1 VVAPIWAAAWLGL
14 SSSGIVDASVAYEPA
29 DHKLSRRLVPARSY
43 PEAMIARVL
52 GYAGLL
58 REPAFRRLWLAQ
70 SISQFGTQVTQLAL
84 PLVAIVVLQAS
95 PFEVGLLG
103 AVEFVP
109 FLLFTLPAGVW
120 VDRLPKQRLMVAAD
134 LGRMIVLGAIPLAAV
149 TRVIAL
155 WQLFI
160 IAFVAGSLTVVFDV
174 AYQAIVPELVS
185 RARLQE
191 GNSRL
196 EVSRSAAYV
205 LGPGVGGFIV
215 GILGAPLAIVTDAAS
230 YLVSA
235 LFLFGLRPTVPT
247 SSLPIGAAGP
257 GVTPRRA
264 GVRAEIGEGLR
275 FYRRSQ
281 LLLAS
286 SAAIATLN
294 FGFQV
299 TFSILLVFLVREVD
313 LTPQAIGLAISLGSL
328 GIVAG
333 ALTGSA
339 FGKGVG
345 VGPSLIVAATLDG
358 VSMLIVALATKE
370 TAFWLLVL
378 SGVLQGYGY
387 MLININGLSLRQAL
401 TPDHLQGRVNATG
414 RWINWSVIP
423 PGAILGGALATVLGL
438 RLTVAIGAV
447 IVLAGVPWLVFSPLR
462 RLHELPSQPN
472 VDAASS
478 GPPAEGMIS
487 T

>member
-1 VVAPIWAAAWLGL
+1 LPATAHRLSGSTGAAGFL
-14 SSSGIVDASVAYEPA
+14 SCRDVT
-29 DHKLSRRLVPARSY
+29 
-43 PEAMIARVL
+43 ARVL

-58 REPAFRRLWLAQ
+58 REPAFRRLWVAQ
-70 SISQFGTQVTQLAL
+70 SISQLGTQVTQLAL
-84 PLVAIVVLQAS
+84 PLVAIVALQAS

-103 AVEFVP
+103 AVEFLP

-120 VDRLPKQRLMVAAD
+120 VDRLPKQRLMVGAD

-149 TRVIAL
+149 TGTLAL
-155 WQLFI
+155 WQVYVVG
-160 IAFVAGSLTVVFDV
+160 FVAGALSVVFDI

-185 RARLQE
+185 RDRLQE

-205 LGPGVGGFIV
+205 LGPGLGGFLV
-215 GILGAPLAIVTDAAS
+215 GILGAPIAILTDAAS
-230 YLVSA
+230 YLASG
-235 LFLFGLRPTVPT
+235 LFLVRLRPRFP
-247 SSLPIGAAGP
+247 AA
-257 GVTPRRA
+257 PRVADPRA
-264 GVRAEIGEGLR
+264 RASVRSEIVEGLR
-275 FYRRSQ
+275 FYRRSR

-294 FGFQV
+294 FGFQI

-333 ALTGSA
+333 AFTGSA
-339 FGKGVG
+339 FGKRVG

-358 VSMLIVALATKE
+358 LAMVIVALATRE
-370 TAFWLLVL
+370 TAFGLLIL
-378 SGVLQGYGY
+378 SGLLQGYGY

-423 PGAILGGALATVLGL
+423 AGSILGGVLATALGL
-438 RLTVAIGAV
+438 RATIAIGA
-447 IVLAGVPWLVFSPLR
+447 IVVLSGVPWLVFSPLR
-462 RLHELPSQPN
+462 RQRELPAQVAVPEP
-472 VDAASS
+472 SS
-478 GPPAEGMIS
+478 PEPREGMIAP
-487 T
+487 